1 MSFANM
7 LVTILVS
14 WYILHILNITL
25 FGQKSKIQTKN
36 IKLDELRS
44 KNVKS
49 VNEQLEFIK
58 LKKNKQPFNLFIF
71 LRTIVIFVIL
81 FFSLNSIFD
90 YYKINIQLWQAL
102 LFIILF
108 PLLLNIILSRF
119 DVEKDDLF
127 TLLK

>member
-1 MSFANM
+1 M
-7 LVTILVS
+7 LVTILIS
-14 WYILHILNITL
+14 WYIMHILNITL
-25 FGQKSKIQTKN
+25 FGQKKSIQTKN
-36 IKLDELRS
+36 KKLDELRN
-44 KNVKS
+44 KNIKS
-49 VNEQLEFIK
+49 VEEQLEFIK

-71 LRTIVIFVIL
+71 LRTIVIFIAL
-81 FFSLNSIFD
+81 FFSLNSILD